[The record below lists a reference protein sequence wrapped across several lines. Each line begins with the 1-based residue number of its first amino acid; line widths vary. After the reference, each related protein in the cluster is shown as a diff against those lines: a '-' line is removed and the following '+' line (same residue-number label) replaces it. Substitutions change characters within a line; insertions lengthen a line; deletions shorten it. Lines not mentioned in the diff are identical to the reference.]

1 MNKAVSVFQPLQGL
15 LDSTRKIDF
24 LGPLAM
30 RLYLAPVFWVAGTSK
45 LHSFEDTT
53 AWFGNPDWGLGL
65 PMPTVMAALATG
77 TEVLGAV
84 LLVFG
89 LAVRWVSIPLM
100 VTMLVAIFTVHF
112 QNGWQAVADA
122 KSPFP
127 PADIDQALERLRAAK
142 SILQEHG
149 DYDWLAASGNFVI
162 SNNGIEWGATYF
174 IMLLALFFI
183 GGGRYL
189 SADYWIRKRFMPDN
203 R

>member
-1 MNKAVSVFQPLQGL
+1 MNKAVSIFQSLQGL
-15 LDSTRKIDF
+15 LDSTRRIDF

-30 RLYLAPVFWVAGTSK
+30 RLYLAPVFWVAGTNK
-45 LHSFEDTT
+45 LQSFEDTA

-65 PMPTVMAALATG
+65 PMPTVMAALATA
-77 TEVLGAV
+77 TEVLGAI

-100 VTMLVAIFTVHF
+100 ITMLVAVFTVHL

-122 KSPFP
+122 QSPFP
-127 PADIDQALERLRAAK
+127 PANIDEAVERLAAAK

-149 DYDWLAASGNFVI
+149 NYEWLTGSGKFVI
-162 SNNGIEWGATYF
+162 SNNGVEWGVTYF
-174 IMLLALFFI
+174 VMLLALFFI
-183 GGGRYL
+183 GGGKYL
-189 SADYWIRKRFMPDN
+189 SADYWIRNRFLPNN